1 MGTQPW
7 TKSPLQKWVFGN
19 TGKKIIKKT
28 YQNFLVLSTFAW
40 YFLLFAK
47 YFGQGCLYKKHFAYN
62 LSVAFQLQYL
72 DIVHNFETFLKQ
84 PFSSNLSHANIPS
97 KFPTSFKFNSV
108 QGIIWNQR
116 AASGRTKKG
125 HLEL

>member
-7 TKSPLQKWVFGN
+7 TKFLLQKWIFGN
-19 TGKKIIKKT
+19 TGKKIIKKI
-28 YQNFLVLSTFAW
+28 YQNFLVLSFFAW

-84 PFSSNLSHANIPS
+84 PFSNLSQVTFLMQIFQASSQQASNLTV
-97 KFPTSFKFNSV
+97 F
-108 QGIIWNQR
+108 R
-116 AASGRTKKG
+116 
-125 HLEL
+125 E